1 LNPVYAQDFEDWIA
15 QSEKNWLTVDSYEIS
30 ADEHDMK
37 T

>member
-1 LNPVYAQDFEDWIA
+1 VHSHDFEDGIA
-15 QSEKNWLTVDSYEIS
+15 QSEKNRLKVDLYELS